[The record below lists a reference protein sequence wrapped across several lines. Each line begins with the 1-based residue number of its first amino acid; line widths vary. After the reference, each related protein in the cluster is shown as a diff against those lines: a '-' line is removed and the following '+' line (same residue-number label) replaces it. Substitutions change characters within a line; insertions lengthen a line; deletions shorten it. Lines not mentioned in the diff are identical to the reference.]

1 MEIVEEE
8 ADSAAA
14 VERRR
19 RRRRRRRRSSS
30 GGFGS
35 SFKPKP
41 VEVGKEYDVTISDTS
56 RRGEGIAKIDGFVIF
71 VAGAKQGQSARI
83 KVTRVTDRFATGEV
97 VNGAA
102 KTETTSESA
111 DSSSEEQPASVTA
124 RVLTP
129 ILVAPSRAP
138 GIPLFFVL

>member
-1 MEIVEEE
+1 M
-8 ADSAAA
+8 SYGN
-14 VERRR
+14 RSGGRGGYGSSR
-19 RRRRRRRRSSS
+19 GGGYGGSGSGGGGRSSS

-97 VNGAA
+97 VTGGAGA
-102 KTETTSESA
+102 TTETASEPA
-111 DSSSEEQPASVTA
+111 SSGEEQPQA
-124 RVLTP
+124 
-129 ILVAPSRAP
+129 
-138 GIPLFFVL
+138 

>member
-1 MEIVEEE
+1 MGENRM
-8 ADSAAA
+8 SYGN
-14 VERRR
+14 RSGGRGGFGGGGSR
-19 RRRRRRRRSSS
+19 GGGGGYGGRSSS
-30 GGFGS
+30 GFGS

-97 VNGAA
+97 VTGAGT
-102 KTETTSESA
+102 TETTSESA
-111 DSSSEEQPASVTA
+111 ESSSEEQPQA
-124 RVLTP
+124 
-129 ILVAPSRAP
+129 
-138 GIPLFFVL
+138 